1 MKPVGKRHKM
11 KALIDTWANAIKE
24 ATVAAASV
32 SAKEDGGTCNLD
44 SVVVDF
50 TGWRQTAIRTVA
62 EKAGVEISDKLTGWM
77 WKGSCFV
84 SIPTNGQGNN
94 NTRMVEAA
102 VKKLKEL
109 GLPASTYYQM
119 D

>member
-1 MKPVGKRHKM
+1 M
-11 KALIDTWANAIKE
+11 KALIDNWANAIKE
-24 ATVAAASV
+24 AAVAAAGAS
-32 SAKEDGGTCNLD
+32 KLEDGGTCNLD
-44 SVVVDF
+44 SIVIDF
-50 TGWRQTAIRTVA
+50 TGWRQTAISSVA
-62 EKAGVEISDKLTGWM
+62 EKSGVHISDKLSSWM

-84 SIPTNGQGNN
+84 NMPTNGQGNN

-109 GLPASTYYQM
+109 GIPASTYYQM

>member
-1 MKPVGKRHKM
+1 M

-24 ATVAAASV
+24 AITAASNA
-32 SAKEDGGTCNLD
+32 SKKEDGGTCNLD
-44 SVVVDF
+44 AVVIDF
-50 TGWRQTAIRTVA
+50 TGWRQTSIQSLAQ
-62 EKAGVEISDKLTGWM
+62 KAGVQIGEKLSGWM

-84 SIPTNGQGNN
+84 NIPTEGQGSN

-109 GLPASTYYQM
+109 GLPATTYYQM

>member
-1 MKPVGKRHKM
+1 MKT
-11 KALIDTWANAIKE
+11 LIDTWANAIKE
-24 ATVAAASV
+24 AVKAADSASV
-32 SAKEDGGTCNLD
+32 IEDGGTCNLD
-44 SVVVDF
+44 SVVIDF
-50 TGWRQTAIRTVA
+50 TGWRQTSIRSLA
-62 EKAGVEISDKLTGWM
+62 EKAGVTISDKLSGWM

-84 SIPTNGQGNN
+84 NIPTSGQGNN

>member
-1 MKPVGKRHKM
+1 M
-11 KALIDTWANAIKE
+11 KAFIDTWANAIKE
-24 ATVAAASV
+24 ATAAAAGA
-32 SAKEDGGTCNLD
+32 SANEDGGTCNLD
-44 SVVVDF
+44 SIVIDF
-50 TGWRQTAIRTVA
+50 TGWRQTSIQALA
-62 EKAGVEISDKLTGWM
+62 EKTGVTISDKLSGWM

-84 SIPTNGQGNN
+84 NIPTNGQGNN